1 MNYIKY
7 LKTNKPDYL
16 KIFMEQG
23 NELVKY
29 SEKGD
34 VDKIKN
40 IIENSKDGDILTYHI
55 VKMVVA
61 ASLKFQFPVVFP
73 YIYYQIKYLYT
84 QGLDINYV
92 AFRDL
97 PITLLEYYKGNEED
111 KLYEL
116 IKLLLIM
123 GMDVNT
129 CHPSTFETII
139 FSAIRYQY
147 PKIVELLILKK
158 TDINAIAHD
167 DLMPLV
173 LANQIYETNKNEKTK
188 KILDLLISNGAKDTW
203 RKEKPIKYNTFSS
216 KDTSIKMEDT
226 IIESSEK

>member
-61 ASLKFQFPVVFP
+61 ASLKFQFPVVFL
-73 YIYYQIKYLYT
+73 YIYY
-84 QGLDINYV
+84 
-92 AFRDL
+92 
-97 PITLLEYYKGNEED
+97 
-111 KLYEL
+111 
-116 IKLLLIM
+116 
-123 GMDVNT
+123 
-129 CHPSTFETII
+129 
-139 FSAIRYQY
+139 
-147 PKIVELLILKK
+147 
-158 TDINAIAHD
+158 
-167 DLMPLV
+167 
-173 LANQIYETNKNEKTK
+173 
-188 KILDLLISNGAKDTW
+188 
-203 RKEKPIKYNTFSS
+203 
-216 KDTSIKMEDT
+216 
-226 IIESSEK
+226 